1 MQAHRSRPARAP
13 ADSPPT
19 RARRPARLN
28 LWVAAACLLASAP
41 AAAVDF
47 GPFSLTGFAKAEV
60 TRTTNVCID
69 CQKEP
74 LENRQRFW
82 ADDLVYGKR
91 FGTDTSQV
99 WLFQPYL
106 GAKFDLPQG
115 FRLTGLLSQRIR
127 DGKVDIPGFLYEKNV
142 ALQHEEYGRL
152 AVGAMTSRAWSL
164 ADYPTGTVYGLSD
177 AWASGGAGYALLN
190 HAIRYTYRP
199 LDVFEGDLVLEATY
213 DSGTRGWERNKPHF
227 LEIYAQYVRGDLVA
241 EMMYQV
247 SRNGEPVSWGHAP
260 FSGLTFNPDDD
271 DKLGSSGQSILM
283 FMARHPITSSLEMTG
298 GIRFNYWS
306 GAYAVPTTFGRNGQ
320 WNNMFNVDWGG
331 FDANGVPNPGY
342 SARTIDLML
351 GARYRINQRMAF
363 TTGLVYLGE
372 GSTDN
377 PSERG
382 QSNSATI
389 NNFGLNYD
397 VAPGFSVYALAGM
410 VHYKRKGLAPLSMPS
425 HNAFTGVDPRVATRA
440 HWFGLGAVYTF

>member
-1 MQAHRSRPARAP
+1 MQSHRPRPASELA
-13 ADSPPT
+13 ASPPQAAL
-19 RARRPARLN
+19 RHGLK
-28 LWVAAACLLASAP
+28 LCAAAVASLLACGP
-41 AAAVDF
+41 AAAIDY
-47 GPFSLTGFAKAEV
+47 GPFTLTGFAKAEV
-60 TRTTNVCID
+60 TRTTNVCTY

-82 ADDLVYGKR
+82 ADELVYGQE
-91 FGTDTSQV
+91 FGTKTSQV

-115 FRLTGLLSQRIR
+115 FKLTGLLSQRLR

-164 ADYPTGTVYGLSD
+164 ADYPTGSVYGLSD

-227 LEIYAQYVRGDLVA
+227 LELYAQYVRGDLVA
-241 EMMYQV
+241 EVMYQV

-260 FSGLTFNPDDD
+260 FSGLTYNPADD
-271 DKLGSSGQSILM
+271 DKLGGSGQSILM

-331 FDANGVPNPGY
+331 VDANGVPNPGY
-342 SARTIDLML
+342 SARTVDLML
-351 GARYRINQRMAF
+351 GARYRINQRVSVTAGM
-363 TTGLVYLGE
+363 VYLGE

-397 VAPGFSVYALAGM
+397 VAPGFSVYALAGL
-410 VHYKRKGLAPLSMPS
+410 VHYKRKGLAPLSMPA
-425 HNAFTGVDPRVATRA
+425 HDAFTGVDPRVATRGN
-440 HWFGLGAVYTF
+440 WIGLGAVYTF